1 MAHVYGITANLF
13 KPFYDSSC
21 AVELRLPGRIMERR
35 CGKQEVSRIQ
45 DNGVISFIIKLF
57 YGYIFP
63 GQTAQGFLGSAAG
76 IQLSVDTPGND
87 QGRVPLPYQDRP

>member
-1 MAHVYGITANLF
+1 
-13 KPFYDSSC
+13 
-21 AVELRLPGRIMERR
+21 MERR

-45 DNGVISFIIKLF
+45 DNGVLSLIIKLF

-76 IQLSVDTPGND
+76 IQLAVNTPGND
-87 QGRVPLPYQDRP
+87 QGRVALPYQNRP